1 MYKSLNFKIMKKI
14 ITLLAVVMM
23 FSLQGC
29 SAPTNNVDNN
39 TISTVFETKPVSFL
53 PASYA
58 IKYTFPSMLNSSD
71 MVLVYRLTGI
81 SNGND
86 LWEFLPET
94 HYFADGTRNFSYNF
108 DFTRNDVQIYLEGN
122 NLSTLD
128 SAYSLNQIFRI
139 VVVPGSFAVSLNTK
153 NYVGVMAA
161 LKLNENQVQKINF

>member
-1 MYKSLNFKIMKKI
+1 MKKI
-14 ITLLAVVMM
+14 ITLLAVIGM

-29 SAPTNNVDNN
+29 SSPTNTVNN
-39 TISTVFETKPVSFL
+39 STISTVFETKPVSFL
-53 PASYA
+53 PTAYA
-58 IKYTFPSMLNSSD
+58 VNYTFPSAIYSSD
-71 MVLVYRLTGI
+71 VVLVYRLTGT

-128 SAYSLNQIFRI
+128 AAYRLNQIFRI
-139 VVVPGSFAVSLNTK
+139 VVVPGSFAATLNTK
-153 NYVGVMAA
+153 DYVGVMAA
-161 LKLNENQVQKINF
+161 LKLNENQVQNINF

>member
-1 MYKSLNFKIMKKI
+1 MKKI
-14 ITLLAVVMM
+14 ITLLAVIGM

-29 SAPTNNVDNN
+29 STPNDNVDNN
-39 TISTVFETKPVSFL
+39 TISTVYETKSVSFL
-53 PASYA
+53 PTGYA
-58 IKYTFPSMLNSSD
+58 IRYTFPGAIYSSD
-71 MVLVYRLTGI
+71 MVLVYRLTGT

-94 HYFADGTRNFSYNF
+94 HYFSDGTRNFSYNF

-128 SAYSLNQIFRI
+128 AAYRLNQIFRI
-139 VVVPGSFAVSLNTK
+139 VVVPGSFAATLNTK
-153 NYVGVMAA
+153 DYVGVMAA

>member
-1 MYKSLNFKIMKKI
+1 MKKI
-14 ITLLAVVMM
+14 ITLLAVIGI

-29 SAPTNNVDNN
+29 TTPTNTVNN
-39 TISTVFETKPVSFL
+39 STISTVYETNLVSFL
-53 PASYA
+53 PTGYA
-58 IKYTFPSMLNSSD
+58 IRYTFPGAIYSSD
-71 MVLVYRLTGI
+71 MVLVYRLTGT

-128 SAYSLNQIFRI
+128 AAYRLNQIFRI
-139 VVVPGSFAVSLNTK
+139 VVVPGSFAATLNTK
-153 NYVGVMAA
+153 DYVGVMAA